1 MSYVLRYIH
10 LSDLLSMCN
19 MIMHVPVCHKN
30 DCGIC
35 HCMSEMY
42 DCWYRSNAVK
52 DVLHESFVHGSTV
65 SIVTGCDHIL

>member
-1 MSYVLRYIH
+1 
-10 LSDLLSMCN
+10 